1 MPERWLD
8 GEEGEIRKD
17 VKEASQPFS
26 LGYRACIGRRY
37 VRSKKCL
44 FKSNMV
50 NSLTCVVFSFAFMQ
64 MASIMAKLLFV
75 YDLEVV
81 GELWRIVLEP
91 EKWMNLATINVIGV
105 WTQWDIEETFSLQD
119 FCDLEPGCVSV
130 FHGRWVGICCE
141 LCLGR

>member
-75 YDLEVV
+75 YDLELVNKDLDFEAETHCHIMWWKAPVWVRLTKREGV
-81 GELWRIVLEP
+81 GLVKEL
-91 EKWMNLATINVIGV
+91 
-105 WTQWDIEETFSLQD
+105 
-119 FCDLEPGCVSV
+119 
-130 FHGRWVGICCE
+130 
-141 LCLGR
+141 